1 MSDDNE
7 LSIIA
12 REKALLEI
20 KILDLIIEVRRL
32 SGERKRMNKQI
43 SLLALKSFNDE
54 KTKEYQERFIDS
66 ERQGLFRQK
75 VKTIK
80 RLKKEND
87 NKK

>member
-12 REKALLEI
+12 REKALIEI
-20 KILDLIIEVRRL
+20 KILDLVLEARRL
-32 SGERKRMNKQI
+32 NEERKRMGKQI
-43 SLLALKSFNDE
+43 SLIALKIFKDE
-54 KTKEYQERFIDS
+54 KTKEYQEKFIDS
-66 ERQGLFRQK
+66 ERQGLFKQK

-80 RLKKEND
+80 RLKND